1 VALCGREGRQQ
12 KTRGQGKRG
21 EGDGKM
27 GRKGKKEGRTCSID
41 SRGIDAPG
49 RWGGCAAGGRLTVA
63 CAGSA
68 DNKPLSVTSF
78 TKADRKVRKMIN
90 TFIVVNQQYFAVC

>member
-12 KTRGQGKRG
+12 KTRGQGKGG
-21 EGDGKM
+21 EADGKM

-49 RWGGCAAGGRLTVA
+49 RWGGCGAGG
-63 CAGSA
+63 GSLWLA
-68 DNKPLSVTSF
+68 PALQTTNLF
-78 TKADRKVRKMIN
+78 L
-90 TFIVVNQQYFAVC
+90 

>member
-1 VALCGREGRQQ
+1 VRGGGRRHGAKEGR
-12 KTRGQGKRG
+12 

-27 GRKGKKEGRTCSID
+27 GRKGKKEGGTCSIA
-41 SRGIDAPG
+41 SRGDRRPWAV
-49 RWGGCAAGGRLTVA
+49 GRLWGRGGLTLA

-78 TKADRKVRKMIN
+78 TKADRK
-90 TFIVVNQQYFAVC
+90 FAK